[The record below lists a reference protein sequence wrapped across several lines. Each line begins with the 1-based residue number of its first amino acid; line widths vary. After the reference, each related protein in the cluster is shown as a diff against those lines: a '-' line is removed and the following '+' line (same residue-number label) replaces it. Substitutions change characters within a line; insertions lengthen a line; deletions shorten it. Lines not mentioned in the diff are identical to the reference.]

1 MTRRSKN
8 RILLLRSG
16 EPVTAEQLA
25 KILEGGG
32 IDLESG
38 AKVVT
43 FQKALARAGVSPQD
57 LAAAF
62 QVQKALKAQGCTPEA
77 IIEAVKQ
84 IIGMHSCYSFF
95 FQVAKSDDYM
105 RLQCFLKST
114 SSSSS
119 RSLVSGSEVASTLG
133 K

>member
-1 MTRRSKN
+1 MARRVKN
-8 RILLLRSG
+8 IVLNPPLLRSG

-32 IDLESG
+32 IDLGSG

-57 LAAAF
+57 VAAAF

-84 IIGMHSCYSFF
+84 SIGMHSCNSFLGAN
-95 FQVAKSDDYM
+95 QGDT
-105 RLQCFLKST
+105 R
-114 SSSSS
+114 
-119 RSLVSGSEVASTLG
+119 TLWSAH
-133 K
+133 